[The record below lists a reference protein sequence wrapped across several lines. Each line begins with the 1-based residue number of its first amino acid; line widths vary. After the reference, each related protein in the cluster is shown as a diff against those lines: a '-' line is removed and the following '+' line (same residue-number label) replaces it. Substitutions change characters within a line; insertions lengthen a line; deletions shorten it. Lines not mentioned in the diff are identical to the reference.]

1 MKTTF
6 QLLTLSIGLTT
17 FVLAQDQEAKK
28 QPTRN
33 IVMFVVDDQG
43 RDAGCY
49 GNPIIQ
55 TPNLDA
61 LAKDGTRFDYAF
73 CTTAS
78 CSASRSAF
86 PGTI

>member
-1 MKTTF
+1 MF
-6 QLLTLSIGLTT
+6 LLALSLSAQED
-17 FVLAQDQEAKK
+17 VKLA
-28 QPTRN
+28 RN

-49 GNPIIQ
+49 GNAAIQ
-55 TPNLDA
+55 TPHLDA

-78 CSASRSAF
+78 CSASRSVILTGLHNHAN
-86 PGTI
+86 GQ